1 MVEMANFVLYLFN
14 HNKNFFERR
23 KYLVSGSRGCRK
35 EVGNVT
41 EQR

>member
-1 MVEMANFVLYLFN
+1 MNAFTYSTLVLRN
-14 HNKNFFERR
+14 GR

-41 EQR
+41 KQR